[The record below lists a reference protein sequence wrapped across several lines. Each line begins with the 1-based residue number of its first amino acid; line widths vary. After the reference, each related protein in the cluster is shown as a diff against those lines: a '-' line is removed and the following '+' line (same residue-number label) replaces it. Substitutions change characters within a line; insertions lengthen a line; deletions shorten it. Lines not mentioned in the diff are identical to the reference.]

1 MPIKKTLQKVQLIE
15 NFIYLCVV
23 NMTITNKL
31 KIMHKCSLGT
41 FLVTRLEVKEE
52 KRDKLHFIC
61 NNYYKHD
68 KRNGKPVLDS
78 SFAYIVG
85 EHLEMKASEF
95 VRVMELVD
103 EWEGL

>member
-1 MPIKKTLQKVQLIE
+1 
-15 NFIYLCVV
+15 
-23 NMTITNKL
+23 
-31 KIMHKCSLGT
+31 MHKCSLGT
-41 FLVTRLEVKEE
+41 FLVTRLEVKDKE

-95 VRVMELVD
+95 VRVMELVG